1 MHQRGKGGGREVYER
16 EGEIGM
22 VNVGQNHVDNFAF
35 HFLLGPGTKVPVIV
49 ISVVVVIVVLV
60 AIATIVT
67 IAIIVHLKLKTR

>member
-1 MHQRGKGGGREVYER
+1 MRRCDRREVYER
-16 EGEIGM
+16 LVWLMLGKIKA
-22 VNVGQNHVDNFAF
+22 QYVDNFAF

-67 IAIIVHLKLKTR
+67 IAIIVCLKTR